1 MYNIYIYIQYHIIIG
16 IPVYHVYLIVFIYIY
31 MYVHIYSTHDLYH
44 DQITLNRFKPLG
56 CAVLW
61 VVLGVHAGQE
71 LLEVPQRQ
79 LLRELL
85 REKRIGTMQQKKRS
99 KHFLVKCLLDLLKS

>member
-1 MYNIYIYIQYHIIIG
+1 MY
-16 IPVYHVYLIVFIYIY
+16 L
-31 MYVHIYSTHDLYH
+31 HIYSTHDLYH

-85 REKRIGTMQQKKRS
+85 REKRIGTMQQNRATKK
-99 KHFLVKCLLDLLKS
+99 KVKTFLG